1 MVGVVR
7 DKEQTGVS
15 ELFDHERLDV
25 YKLELRFIAWVTDL
39 IKEAKKAPDVSV
51 AEVCDQ
57 LDRSSLS
64 SLLNTA
70 EGNGKRQRHLRARYF
85 DDARGSATE
94 SAACLDAIVAKGTV
108 IPERIEAG
116 KEMLLRIVQML
127 TKMVERFSNTVS
139 ESEETYGPMNA
150 TAEDEDDDEDEHD
163 PSGRSR

>member
-1 MVGVVR
+1 
-7 DKEQTGVS
+7 VS

-25 YKLELRFIAWVTDL
+25 YKVELSFIAWVTGL

-94 SAACLDAIVAKGTV
+94 SAACLDAIVAKGAAS
-108 IPERIEAG
+108 PERVQAG
-116 KEMLLRIVQML
+116 KEMLYRIVQML
-127 TKMVERFSNTVS
+127 TKMVERFTNTVS
-139 ESEETYGPMNA
+139 EGEESYGPTNT
-150 TAEDEDDDEDEHD
+150 TAEDEDDDEND
-163 PSGRSR
+163 SKIRSR